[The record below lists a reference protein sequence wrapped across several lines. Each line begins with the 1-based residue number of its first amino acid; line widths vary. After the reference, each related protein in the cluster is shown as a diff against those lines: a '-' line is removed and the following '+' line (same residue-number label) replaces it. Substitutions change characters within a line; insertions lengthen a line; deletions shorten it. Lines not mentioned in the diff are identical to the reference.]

1 MLPHSLH
8 DDHGRTPPAGPAAAL
23 SLERASSRRLRVRLG
38 EIAGRRDEFLL
49 SYRDAARVSSSPAG
63 CSRSQHACLRPTL
76 EDHVLV
82 RCPPRRGQSRHRS
95 SQASHTCS
103 GAFGGPP
110 ASYSPVHEVFKLSC
124 RLTAI
129 FGWMPREER
138 HPVELSQPA
147 SQPVWWSRVR
157 VPLSRPTIFHFYR
170 LHSDG
175 HGFNS
180 NNVQAMAHI
189 FFANVG
195 ACSRHLHLRQ
205 LSVIFGR
212 RRSAAPTFPRCQ
224 EDAVGRARPSTL
236 VAASDMPSKITN
248 AAGTDTLDAKRT
260 PSVCACPS
268 TLVAASDMPSEGH
281 QRRQYQH
288 PRCQEDA
295 VGLCMPIYARRCQRH
310 AKQGHQRRQYRHPR
324 CQEDA
329 VGPCT
334 PVHIDDA
341 RPSHQRPCSAHTD
354 DVPLVTTLIAVTTYA
369 R

>member
-1 MLPHSLH
+1 M
-8 DDHGRTPPAGPAAAL
+8 
-23 SLERASSRRLRVRLG
+23 
-38 EIAGRRDEFLL
+38 
-49 SYRDAARVSSSPAG
+49 
-63 CSRSQHACLRPTL
+63 
-76 EDHVLV
+76 

-103 GAFGGPP
+103 GVFGGPP

-170 LHSDG
+170 LLSDG

-195 ACSRHLHLRQ
+195 ARSRHLHLRQ

-268 TLVAASDMPSEGH
+268 TLIAASDMPSEGH

-295 VGLCMPIYARRCQRH
+295 VGLCMPTYAHRLCPATCMLATRPALQTTCTWEPSCNMHCVHSWLGHTRVLSALLPNGCGQGRRS
-310 AKQGHQRRQYRHPR
+310 
-324 CQEDA
+324 
-329 VGPCT
+329 
-334 PVHIDDA
+334 DA
-341 RPSHQRPCSAHTD
+341 RGVHRVLPQLQRLH
-354 DVPLVTTLIAVTTYA
+354 